1 MNLIDFV
8 HLEKFLW
15 IKCASYD
22 WKIVCRAISIWG
34 IALTCYDKF
43 LGKSGAIEFSP

>member
-8 HLEKFLW
+8 HLKKFLW
-15 IKCASYD
+15 ITYASYD
-22 WKIVCRAISIWG
+22 WKIVCRGISIWG